1 MSPAP
6 PKPAREMSFWEHLDE
21 LRGALVRGAVVVVA
35 LMAGCFVFA
44 ARLQEFLIG
53 PFTRAAARVGVGAGQ
68 LALLSPT
75 EGFLVRMKLALF
87 GGLLLGSPWF
97 FWQLW
102 SFISPGLHHQE
113 KRLVLPVT
121 AVASTLFLAGAAFGY
136 VVMGPAVEFLLRFA
150 TPSIGNQWSLSSYLT
165 FTVQIMFGLGLV
177 FQLPLVLLFL
187 VKLGVIT
194 TRQLARYRRH
204 AAVGILIA
212 VAILPMQDPMSLVL
226 MSAPLYLL
234 YEISIH
240 VGKLVERRRAPV
252 APPDTPA
259 DPDPEPSGPRVAGR
273 PAREERERPGGGDY
287 PD

>member
-1 MSPAP
+1 MMP
-6 PKPAREMSFWEHLDE
+6 PPGPPRAMSFWEHLDE

-102 SFISPGLHHQE
+102 SFVSPGLHHQE

-240 VGKLVERRRAPV
+240 VGKLVEKGRAAGDSPGGTP
-252 APPDTPA
+252 PPDA
-259 DPDPEPSGPRVAGR
+259 SQQDAGPRVTSRAVR
-273 PAREERERPGGGDY
+273 QDRETRDEY